1 MAYIGNSP
9 VQDETVSSAQIID
22 GAIVNADINSS
33 AAIALSKTALV
44 AGTGLTLSTNTL
56 NVDAAQT
63 GITSVGTIGTGVWQ
77 GTAVA
82 SAYLDADTAHLSGT
96 QTFSGAKTFSS
107 AVNVALSDASV
118 SPSSDAD
125 DLVVESNGA
134 CGITIGSAADSVG
147 SLRFADSGASHA
159 GMLYYSHASNFMK
172 FYTDATE
179 RMIIDNAGKVGIG
192 SQNTTLIGYADAA
205 ANNLVVGSS
214 TGDEGIT
221 IISGAS
227 AGDYGALYFGD
238 ANRGTNGRIM
248 YEQNNEIMSFYTN
261 NTEKM
266 RIDLNGNVGIGT
278 DSPTAF
284 YPCLQVE
291 GTQPAIILNDSGTV
305 AFFTTIV
312 DGTGAVEQLY
322 DHEGSITWKTAT
334 NNGGSSAVAR
344 MTLNES
350 GNLDIGGRAYNSS
363 SGGFYMNDGRIQNTI
378 TADSS
383 GYEVMM
389 FDNTTANGTVALL
402 QYRTNGVAEG
412 SIIGDSSGLAISNV
426 SDYRKKERITDLK
439 GSLDAIN
446 SLKPREYYYREE
458 FAKSTRAFA
467 GFIAHEVQ
475 ESKLPYLT
483 TGSKDGVVTQEDL
496 DNDLYSEKSVGEPV
510 YQTVAYSDNEM
521 ITRLVGAV
529 QELSAKLKKHGIN

>member
-63 GITSVGTIGTGVWQ
+63 GITSVGTIATGVWN

-82 SAYLDADTAHLSGT
+82 SAYLDADTAHLST
-96 QTFSGAKTFSS
+96 VQTFSGAKTFSANVLVS
-107 AVNVALSDASV
+107 GSGTKLYFSQFATGGTTYGYVGSESSIVSGGTASDMTIGASGDTNLTLTTNGAIRATLNSSGTTFAGAVNVALSDASV

-125 DLVVESNGA
+125 DLVVENNGA

-266 RIDLNGNVGIGT
+266 RIALDGDVTVNTGDLIIGT
-278 DSPTAF
+278 AGKGISFAATA
-284 YPCLQVE
+284 
-291 GTQPAIILNDSGTV
+291 
-305 AFFTTIV
+305 
-312 DGTGAVEQLY
+312 DGTTMSSEVLSDYEEGIHTTAITGADTAGDFVLDSANQSLAY
-322 DHEGSITWKTAT
+322 TKIGRMVTVQGKFQTSSGSGAGHLKISMPFTSNNGLDDSADISVGSIT
-334 NNGGSSAVAR
+334 
-344 MTLNES
+344 
-350 GNLDIGGRAYNSS
+350 
-363 SGGFYMNDGRIQNTI
+363 MNR
-378 TADSS
+378 
-383 GYEVMM
+383 
-389 FDNTTANGTVALL
+389 
-402 QYRTNGVAEG
+402 
-412 SIIGDSSGLAISNV
+412 
-426 SDYRKKERITDLK
+426 
-439 GSLDAIN
+439 
-446 SLKPREYYYREE
+446 
-458 FAKSTRAFA
+458 
-467 GFIAHEVQ
+467 
-475 ESKLPYLT
+475 
-483 TGSKDGVVTQEDL
+483 TGSTSPSTQMTPIIFSNTNFVNIQL
-496 DNDLYSEKSVGEPV
+496 H
-510 YQTVAYSDNEM
+510 NEGNANETYLQADDVDTSFEGQ
-521 ITRLVGAV
+521 ICISYIV
-529 QELSAKLKKHGIN
+529 

>member
-426 SDYRKKERITDLK
+426 SDYRKK
-439 GSLDAIN
+439 
-446 SLKPREYYYREE
+446 
-458 FAKSTRAFA
+458 
-467 GFIAHEVQ
+467 
-475 ESKLPYLT
+475 
-483 TGSKDGVVTQEDL
+483 
-496 DNDLYSEKSVGEPV
+496 
-510 YQTVAYSDNEM
+510 
-521 ITRLVGAV
+521 
-529 QELSAKLKKHGIN
+529 